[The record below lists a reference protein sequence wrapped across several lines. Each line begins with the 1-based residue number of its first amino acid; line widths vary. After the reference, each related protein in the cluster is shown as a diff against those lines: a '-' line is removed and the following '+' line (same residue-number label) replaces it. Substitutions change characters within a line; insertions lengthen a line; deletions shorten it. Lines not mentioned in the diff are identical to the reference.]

1 MRSLADLLGI
11 DDIYA
16 QIHRQ
21 FSYILKS
28 SARRR
33 LEKVTKG
40 RRAGPLYIQMVSG
53 IGDVRR
59 AMNLSDIDCSVVEGS
74 WKANQSIAR
83 GIDRWCFTMEKT
95 GWRYVRTTRSSNV
108 FIASRIRR
116 GQENN
121 RFTVVSNFF
130 FFVWFQMR
138 CWSYLLWLAFSVH
151 VVFFFFCLFC
161 SSLLYAFQ
169 VLKL

>member
-53 IGDVRR
+53 IGDLQSTTGE
-59 AMNLSDIDCSVVEGS
+59 NLSDIS
-74 WKANQSIAR
+74 WL
-83 GIDRWCFTMEKT
+83 
-95 GWRYVRTTRSSNV
+95 RS
-108 FIASRIRR
+108 
-116 GQENN
+116 
-121 RFTVVSNFF
+121 
-130 FFVWFQMR
+130 
-138 CWSYLLWLAFSVH
+138 
-151 VVFFFFCLFC
+151 
-161 SSLLYAFQ
+161 
-169 VLKL
+169 